1 MTTRQKLR
9 LQLPHK
15 NTKNTKILM
24 AILALHYQKSA
35 DPPIATCHDF
45 ASNVHVT

>member
-15 NTKNTKILM
+15 NTKNTKIL
-24 AILALHYQKSA
+24 L
-35 DPPIATCHDF
+35 
-45 ASNVHVT
+45 